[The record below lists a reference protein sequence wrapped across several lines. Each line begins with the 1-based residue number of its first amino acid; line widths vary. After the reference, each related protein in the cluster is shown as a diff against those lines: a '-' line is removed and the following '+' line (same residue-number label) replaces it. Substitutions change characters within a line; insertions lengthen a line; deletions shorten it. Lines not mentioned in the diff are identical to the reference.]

1 MNTGF
6 SNRMKDVFTY
16 VREEVI
22 RLGDENIGVEHL
34 FLGILRE
41 GGGIAVNILKDLGV
55 NLDTLK
61 SLIENNIPKRP
72 TLDPSISREK
82 IEFKKQAERIL
93 KKAIME
99 RTNLGSEDIKTV
111 HVLLAILLDENNIVT
126 STLKQLQIN
135 YEIVLD
141 EYEGNY
147 LDIKSEHDDVDDNDD
162 VFGSSS
168 QQSSSR
174 ENTNPKSATPVLDNF
189 GRDLTQYA
197 IDGNL
202 DPIVGRHK
210 EIERVSQILSRRK
223 KNNPILVGEPGVGKS
238 AIAEGL
244 AIRIVERKIPRVLF
258 NKRII
263 MLDLAALV
271 AGTKYRGQFEERMKG
286 IISELEKNP
295 DIILFIDEIHTLV
308 GAGGASG
315 SLDASNMFKP
325 ALARGELQC
334 IGATTLDEF
343 RQHIEKDGA
352 LERRFQKI
360 VVDPTSIDETIEILS
375 NIKVKYE
382 EHHNVIFTDEAIK
395 SCVILT
401 DRYMNDRFLPDKA
414 IDALDEAGSRIH
426 ITNIKIPQSITELEE
441 KLAKVTVDKKLS
453 IKKQK
458 FEEAAELR
466 DTEKKLSIELE
477 KAKDKWEQELK
488 SNKETVTD
496 DHVADVVSLMTGIPV
511 NKIASHEMK
520 KLAEM
525 TKNIKSNIVGQDDAI
540 EKVVRAIRRNRV
552 GLKDPNKPIGSF
564 IFLGATGVGKT
575 QLAKSLSKEMFDSK
589 ESLIRID
596 MSEYMEKFAVSRLVG
611 APPGYVGY
619 EEGGQLTEQVRRK
632 PYSVILLDEI
642 EKAHPD
648 VFNLLLQALDDGQIT
663 DSLGRKVSFKN
674 TVIIMTSNIGAR
686 QLKEFGQG
694 IGFNTSAKKA
704 NADQHSKGVI
714 EQALKRA
721 FAPEFLNRIDDIILF
736 NNLNQEHIFNIIDIE
751 MISVLER
758 IRALGYNVKIS
769 NDAKEYI
776 AEKGFDSKFG
786 ARPLKRAI
794 QKYFEDPISEEI
806 INSNLNEGDTIN
818 VSLNK
823 DKTDLKIKIS
833 KPRNKSKKRKSETK
847 E

>member
-22 RLGDENIGVEHL
+22 RLGDESISVEHL

-41 GGGIAVNILKDLGV
+41 GGGIAIKIIDELGV
-55 NLDTLK
+55 NKEALR
-61 SLIENNIPKRP
+61 SSIENSMPKSDVNNEIV
-72 TLDPSISREK
+72 LES
-82 IEFKKQAERIL
+82 IEFKKQTERIL
-93 KKAIME
+93 KKSIME
-99 RTNLGSEDIKTV
+99 RKNLGCDEIKTI
-111 HVLLAILLDENNIVT
+111 HVLLAIMLDNNNLVT
-126 STLKQLQIN
+126 KSLQELRISYDLILEQ
-135 YEIVLD
+135 YESK
-141 EYEGNY
+141 Y
-147 LDIKSEHDDVDDNDD
+147 LDIEAKLDDTEEDD
-162 VFGSSS
+162 VFGPAK
-168 QQSSSR
+168 QEHQKTKTK
-174 ENTNPKSATPVLDNF
+174 NATPILDNF

-197 IDGNL
+197 KEDRL

-244 AIRIVERKIPRVLF
+244 AIRIVEKKVSRVLF
-258 NKRII
+258 NKRIV

-271 AGTKYRGQFEERMKG
+271 AGTKYRGQFEERMRG
-286 IISELEKNP
+286 IINELEKNP

-360 VVDPTSIDETIEILS
+360 IVEPTSIEETIEILN
-375 NIKVKYE
+375 NIKIKYE
-382 EHHNVIFTDEAIK
+382 EHHNVIYTDDAIE

-401 DRYMNDRFLPDKA
+401 DRYMHDRFLPDKA

-426 ITNIKIPQSITELEE
+426 ITKINVPKNITDLEE
-441 KLAKVTVDKKLS
+441 KLSIATNEKKDA
-453 IKKQK
+453 IKMQK
-458 FEEAAELR
+458 FEIAAELR
-466 DTEKKLSIELE
+466 DNEKRIISQLE
-477 KAKDKWEQELK
+477 KEKSIWENELK

-496 DHVADVVSLMTGIPV
+496 QHVADVISIMTGIPV
-511 NKIASHEMK
+511 NRIASQEMK
-520 KLAEM
+520 KLTLM
-525 TKNIKSNIVGQDDAI
+525 TDSIKKKIIGQDDAI
-540 EKVVRAIRRNRV
+540 QKIVKSIRRNRV

-575 QLAKSLSKEMFDSK
+575 QLAKALSEEMFDSQ
-589 ESLIRID
+589 EALIRID

-619 EEGGQLTEQVRRK
+619 EEGGQLTEKVRRK

-648 VFNLLLQALDDGQIT
+648 VFNLLLQALDDGQMT
-663 DSLGRKVSFKN
+663 DSLGRKISFKN
-674 TVIIMTSNIGAR
+674 TIIIMTSNIGAR
-686 QLKEFGQG
+686 QLKDFGQG
-694 IGFNTSAKKA
+694 IGFNTNAKKA
-704 NADQHSKGVI
+704 NADNHSKGI
-714 EQALKRA
+714 IQKALKSA
-721 FAPEFLNRIDDIILF
+721 FSPEFLNRIDDIILF
-736 NNLNQEHIFNIIDIE
+736 NNLKKEDINKIIDIE
-751 MISVLER
+751 MDSLLKR
-758 IRALGYNVKIS
+758 IDTLGYTVSINQE
-769 NDAKEYI
+769 AKDFI

-794 QKYFEDPISEEI
+794 QKYFEDSLSEKIISAKI
-806 INSNLNEGDTIN
+806 KQGDKIK
-818 VSLNK
+818 VSLKK
-823 DKTDLKIKIS
+823 DKSELEIKIVKKKIKQ
-833 KPRNKSKKRKSETK
+833 KKIEK
-847 E
+847 

>member
-22 RLGDENIGVEHL
+22 RLGDESISVEHL

-41 GGGIAVNILKDLGV
+41 GGGIAIKIIDELGV
-55 NLDTLK
+55 NKEALR
-61 SLIENNIPKRP
+61 SSIENSMPKSDVNNEIV
-72 TLDPSISREK
+72 LES
-82 IEFKKQAERIL
+82 IEFKKQTERIL
-93 KKAIME
+93 KKSIME
-99 RTNLGSEDIKTV
+99 RKNLGCDEIKTI
-111 HVLLAILLDENNIVT
+111 HVLLAIMLDNNNLVT
-126 STLKQLQIN
+126 KSLQELRISYDLILEQ
-135 YEIVLD
+135 YESK
-141 EYEGNY
+141 Y
-147 LDIKSEHDDVDDNDD
+147 LDIEAKLDDTEEDD
-162 VFGSSS
+162 VFGPAK
-168 QQSSSR
+168 QEHQKTKTK
-174 ENTNPKSATPVLDNF
+174 NATPILDNF

-197 IDGNL
+197 KEDRL

-244 AIRIVERKIPRVLF
+244 AIRIVEKKVSRVLF
-258 NKRII
+258 NKRIV

-271 AGTKYRGQFEERMKG
+271 AGTKYRGQFEERMRG
-286 IISELEKNP
+286 IINELEKNP

-360 VVDPTSIDETIEILS
+360 IVEPTSIEETIEILN
-375 NIKVKYE
+375 NIKIKYE
-382 EHHNVIFTDEAIK
+382 EHHNVIYTDDAIE

-401 DRYMNDRFLPDKA
+401 DRYMHDRFLPDKA

-426 ITNIKIPQSITELEE
+426 ITKINVPKNITDLEE
-441 KLAKVTVDKKLS
+441 KLSIATNEKKDA
-453 IKKQK
+453 IKMQK
-458 FEEAAELR
+458 FEIAAELR
-466 DTEKKLSIELE
+466 DNEKRIISQLE
-477 KAKDKWEQELK
+477 KEKSIWENELK

-496 DHVADVVSLMTGIPV
+496 QHVADVISIMTGIPV
-511 NKIASHEMK
+511 NRIASQEMK
-520 KLAEM
+520 KLTLM
-525 TKNIKSNIVGQDDAI
+525 TDSIKKKIVGQDDAI
-540 EKVVRAIRRNRV
+540 QKIVKSIRRNRV

-575 QLAKSLSKEMFDSK
+575 QLAKALSEEMFDSQ
-589 ESLIRID
+589 EALIRID

-619 EEGGQLTEQVRRK
+619 EEGGQLTEKVRRK

-648 VFNLLLQALDDGQIT
+648 VFNLLLQALDDGQMT
-663 DSLGRKVSFKN
+663 DSLGRKISFKN
-674 TVIIMTSNIGAR
+674 TIIIMTSNIGAR
-686 QLKEFGQG
+686 QLKDFGQG
-694 IGFNTSAKKA
+694 IGFNTNAKKA
-704 NADQHSKGVI
+704 NADNHSKGI
-714 EQALKRA
+714 IQKALKSA
-721 FAPEFLNRIDDIILF
+721 FSPEFLNRIDDIILF
-736 NNLNQEHIFNIIDIE
+736 NNLKKEDINKIIDIE
-751 MISVLER
+751 MDSLLKR
-758 IRALGYNVKIS
+758 IDTLGYSVSINQE
-769 NDAKEYI
+769 AKDFI

-794 QKYFEDPISEEI
+794 QKYFEDSLSEKIISAKI
-806 INSNLNEGDTIN
+806 KQGDKIK
-818 VSLNK
+818 VSLKK
-823 DKTDLKIKIS
+823 DKSELEIKIVKKKIKQ
-833 KPRNKSKKRKSETK
+833 KKIEK
-847 E
+847 

>member
-41 GGGIAVNILKDLGV
+41 GGGIAVNILKDLGI

-82 IEFKKQAERIL
+82 IEFKKQTERIL

-147 LDIKSEHDDVDDNDD
+147 LDFKSEHDNVDDNDD

-395 SCVILT
+395 SCVVLT

-426 ITNIKIPQSITELEE
+426 ITNIKTPQNITELEE

-520 KLAEM
+520 KLSEM

-704 NADQHSKGVI
+704 SADQHSKGVI

-758 IRALGYNVKIS
+758 IRTLGYNVKIS

-806 INSNLNEGDTIN
+806 INSNLDEGDTIN

-823 DKTDLKIKIS
+823 DKTDLIIKIS
-833 KPRNKSKKRKSETK
+833 KPRNKSKKKKSETK
-847 E
+847 

>member
-1 MNTGF
+1 
-6 SNRMKDVFTY
+6 MKDVFTY

-41 GGGIAVNILKDLGV
+41 GGGAAINVLNNLGV
-55 NLDTLK
+55 NKKTLR
-61 SLIENNIPKRP
+61 SMIENSLPNKTEIR
-72 TLDPSISREK
+72 IEGSREK
-82 IEFKKQAERIL
+82 IEFKKQTERIL

-99 RTNLGSEDIKTV
+99 RTNLESNDIKTI

-126 STLKQLQIN
+126 SILHQLQIT
-135 YEIVLD
+135 YDIVLE
-141 EYEGNY
+141 EYELNH
-147 LDIKSEHDDVDDNDD
+147 LDIRSSHDDLQDDSDD
-162 VFGSSS
+162 VFGPSKDQSKPSSS
-168 QQSSSR
+168 K
-174 ENTNPKSATPVLDNF
+174 TGTPVLDNF

-197 IDGNL
+197 IDDNL

-244 AIRIVERKIPRVLF
+244 ALRIVQKKVPRVLF

-352 LERRFQKI
+352 LERRFQK
-360 VVDPTSIDETIEILS
+360 VLVEPTSIDETIEILS
-375 NIKVKYE
+375 NIKIKYE
-382 EHHNVIFTDEAIK
+382 EHHNVIYTEEALK

-426 ITNIKIPQSITELEE
+426 ITNIKIPRNITDLEK
-441 KLAKVTVDKKLS
+441 KLADTTEKKKAT

-466 DTEKKLSIELE
+466 DQEKKITSQLNH
-477 KAKDKWEQELK
+477 AKDIWEKDLK
-488 SNKETVTD
+488 SNKEIVTD
-496 DHVADVVSLMTGIPV
+496 EHVADVVSLMTGIPV
-511 NKIASHEMK
+511 NRIASHEMK
-520 KLAEM
+520 KLSDMNA
-525 TKNIKSNIVGQDDAI
+525 NIQASIVGQDEAI
-540 EKVVRAIRRNRV
+540 EKIVKAIRRNRV

-575 QLAKSLSKEMFDSK
+575 QLAKSLSKEMFDSH

-596 MSEYMEKFAVSRLVG
+596 MSEYMEKFAISRLVG

-694 IGFNTSAKKA
+694 IGFNTTAKKENAA
-704 NADQHSKGVI
+704 NHSKGVI

-721 FAPEFLNRIDDIILF
+721 FSPEFLNRIDDIILF
-736 NNLNQEHIFNIIDIE
+736 NNLNKDHISKIIDIE
-751 MISVLER
+751 MDSVLIR
-758 IRALGYNVKIS
+758 IKELGYKVKI
-769 NDAKEYI
+769 NKEAKDFI
-776 AEKGFDSKFG
+776 ADKGFDSKFG

-806 INSNLNEGDTIN
+806 VNANILEGDTIN
-818 VSLNK
+818 VRLNK
-823 DKTDLKIKIS
+823 DKTELVIRIS
-833 KPRNKSKKRKSETK
+833 KPKKQDKTK
-847 E
+847 KIKKVD

>member
-22 RLGDENIGVEHL
+22 RLGDESISVEHL

-41 GGGIAVNILKDLGV
+41 GGGIAIKIIDELGV
-55 NLDTLK
+55 NKEALRSSIESSMPK
-61 SLIENNIPKRP
+61 SDVNNEIV
-72 TLDPSISREK
+72 LES
-82 IEFKKQAERIL
+82 IEFKKQTERIL
-93 KKAIME
+93 KKSIME
-99 RTNLGSEDIKTV
+99 RKNLGCDEIKTI
-111 HVLLAILLDENNIVT
+111 HVLLAIMLDNNNLVT
-126 STLKQLQIN
+126 KSLQELRISYDLILEQ
-135 YEIVLD
+135 YESK
-141 EYEGNY
+141 Y
-147 LDIKSEHDDVDDNDD
+147 LDIEAKLDDTEEDD
-162 VFGSSS
+162 VFGPAK
-168 QQSSSR
+168 
-174 ENTNPKSATPVLDNF
+174 EEHHKTKTKSATPILDNF

-197 IDGNL
+197 KEDRL

-244 AIRIVERKIPRVLF
+244 AIRIVEKKVSRVLF
-258 NKRII
+258 NKRIV

-271 AGTKYRGQFEERMKG
+271 AGTKYRGQFEERMRG
-286 IISELEKNP
+286 IINELEKNP

-360 VVDPTSIDETIEILS
+360 IVEPTSIEETIEILN
-375 NIKVKYE
+375 NIKIKYE
-382 EHHNVIFTDEAIK
+382 EHHNVIYTDDAVE

-401 DRYMNDRFLPDKA
+401 DRYMHDRFLPDKA

-426 ITNIKIPQSITELEE
+426 ITKINVPKNITDLEE
-441 KLAKVTVDKKLS
+441 KLSIATNEKKDA
-453 IKKQK
+453 IKMQK
-458 FEEAAELR
+458 FEIAAELR
-466 DTEKKLSIELE
+466 DNEKRIISQLE
-477 KAKDKWEQELK
+477 KEKSIWENELK

-496 DHVADVVSLMTGIPV
+496 QHVADVISIMTGIPV
-511 NKIASHEMK
+511 NRIASQEMK
-520 KLAEM
+520 KLTLM
-525 TKNIKSNIVGQDDAI
+525 TDSIKKKIVGQDDAI
-540 EKVVRAIRRNRV
+540 QKIVKSIRRNRV

-575 QLAKSLSKEMFDSK
+575 QLAKALSEEMFDSQ
-589 ESLIRID
+589 EALIRID

-619 EEGGQLTEQVRRK
+619 EEGGQLTEKVRRK

-648 VFNLLLQALDDGQIT
+648 VFNLLLQALDDGQMT
-663 DSLGRKVSFKN
+663 DSLGRKISFKN
-674 TVIIMTSNIGAR
+674 TIIIMTSNIGAR
-686 QLKEFGQG
+686 QLKDFGQG
-694 IGFNTSAKKA
+694 IGFNTNAKKA
-704 NADQHSKGVI
+704 NADNHSKGI
-714 EQALKRA
+714 IQKALKSA
-721 FAPEFLNRIDDIILF
+721 FSPEFLNRIDDIILF
-736 NNLNQEHIFNIIDIE
+736 NNLKKEDINKIIDIE
-751 MISVLER
+751 MDSLLKR
-758 IRALGYNVKIS
+758 IDTLGYSVSINQE
-769 NDAKEYI
+769 AKDFI

-794 QKYFEDPISEEI
+794 QKYFEDSLSEKIISAKI
-806 INSNLNEGDTIN
+806 KQGDKIK
-818 VSLNK
+818 VSLKK
-823 DKTDLKIKIS
+823 DKSELEIKIVKKKIKQ
-833 KPRNKSKKRKSETK
+833 KKIEK
-847 E
+847 

>member
-22 RLGDENIGVEHL
+22 RLGDESISVEHL

-41 GGGIAVNILKDLGV
+41 GGGIAIKIIDELGV
-55 NLDTLK
+55 NKEALRSSIESSMPK
-61 SLIENNIPKRP
+61 SDVNNEIV
-72 TLDPSISREK
+72 LES
-82 IEFKKQAERIL
+82 IEFKKQTERIL
-93 KKAIME
+93 KKSIME
-99 RTNLGSEDIKTV
+99 RKNLGCDEIKTI
-111 HVLLAILLDENNIVT
+111 HVLLAIMLDNNNLVT
-126 STLKQLQIN
+126 KSLQELRISYDLILEQ
-135 YEIVLD
+135 YESK
-141 EYEGNY
+141 Y
-147 LDIKSEHDDVDDNDD
+147 LDIEAKLDDTEEDD
-162 VFGSSS
+162 VFGPAK
-168 QQSSSR
+168 QEHQKTKTK
-174 ENTNPKSATPVLDNF
+174 NATPILDNF

-197 IDGNL
+197 KEDRL

-244 AIRIVERKIPRVLF
+244 AIRIVEKKVSRVLF
-258 NKRII
+258 NKRIV

-271 AGTKYRGQFEERMKG
+271 AGTKYRGQFEERMRG
-286 IISELEKNP
+286 IINELEKNP

-360 VVDPTSIDETIEILS
+360 IVEPTSIEETIEILN
-375 NIKVKYE
+375 NIKIKYE
-382 EHHNVIFTDEAIK
+382 EHHNVIYTDDAIE

-401 DRYMNDRFLPDKA
+401 DRYMHDRFLPDKA

-426 ITNIKIPQSITELEE
+426 ITKINVPKNITDLEE
-441 KLAKVTVDKKLS
+441 KLSIATNEKKDA
-453 IKKQK
+453 IKMQK
-458 FEEAAELR
+458 FEIAAELR
-466 DTEKKLSIELE
+466 DNEKRIISQLE
-477 KAKDKWEQELK
+477 KEKSIWENELK

-496 DHVADVVSLMTGIPV
+496 QHVADVISIMTGIPV
-511 NKIASHEMK
+511 NRIASQEMK
-520 KLAEM
+520 KLTLM
-525 TKNIKSNIVGQDDAI
+525 TDSIKKKIVGQDDAI
-540 EKVVRAIRRNRV
+540 QKIVKSIRRNRV

-575 QLAKSLSKEMFDSK
+575 QLAKALSEEMFDSQ
-589 ESLIRID
+589 EALIRID

-619 EEGGQLTEQVRRK
+619 EEGGQLTEKVRRK

-648 VFNLLLQALDDGQIT
+648 VFNLLLQALDDGQMT
-663 DSLGRKVSFKN
+663 DSLGRKISFKN
-674 TVIIMTSNIGAR
+674 TIIIMTSNIGAR
-686 QLKEFGQG
+686 QLKDFGQG
-694 IGFNTSAKKA
+694 IGFNTNAKKA
-704 NADQHSKGVI
+704 NADNHSKGI
-714 EQALKRA
+714 IQKALKSA
-721 FAPEFLNRIDDIILF
+721 FSPEFLNRIDDIILF
-736 NNLNQEHIFNIIDIE
+736 NNLKKEDINKIIDIE
-751 MISVLER
+751 MDSLLKR
-758 IRALGYNVKIS
+758 IDTLGYTVSINQE
-769 NDAKEYI
+769 AKDFI

-794 QKYFEDPISEEI
+794 QKYFEDSLSEKIISAKI
-806 INSNLNEGDTIN
+806 KQGDKIK
-818 VSLNK
+818 VSLKK
-823 DKTDLKIKIS
+823 DKSELEIKIVKKKIKQ
-833 KPRNKSKKRKSETK
+833 KKIEK
-847 E
+847 

>member
-41 GGGIAVNILKDLGV
+41 GGGIAVNILKDLGI

-61 SLIENNIPKRP
+61 SLIENNIPNRP

-82 IEFKKQAERIL
+82 IEFKKQTERIL

-147 LDIKSEHDDVDDNDD
+147 LDFKSEHDNVDDNDD

-395 SCVILT
+395 SCVVLT

-426 ITNIKIPQSITELEE
+426 ITNIKTPQNITELEE

-520 KLAEM
+520 KLSEM

-704 NADQHSKGVI
+704 SADQHSKGVI

-758 IRALGYNVKIS
+758 IRTLGYNVKIS

-806 INSNLNEGDTIN
+806 INSNLDEGDTIN

-823 DKTDLKIKIS
+823 DKTDLIIKIS
-833 KPRNKSKKRKSETK
+833 KPRNKSKKKKSETK
-847 E
+847 

>member
-22 RLGDENIGVEHL
+22 RLGDESISVEHL

-41 GGGIAVNILKDLGV
+41 GGGIAIKIIDELGV
-55 NLDTLK
+55 NKEALRSSIESSMPK
-61 SLIENNIPKRP
+61 SDVNNEIV
-72 TLDPSISREK
+72 LES
-82 IEFKKQAERIL
+82 IEFKKQTERIL
-93 KKAIME
+93 KKSIME
-99 RTNLGSEDIKTV
+99 RKNLGCDEIKTI
-111 HVLLAILLDENNIVT
+111 HVLLAIMLDNNNLVT
-126 STLKQLQIN
+126 KSLQELRISYDLILEQ
-135 YEIVLD
+135 YESK
-141 EYEGNY
+141 Y
-147 LDIKSEHDDVDDNDD
+147 LDIEAKLDDTEEDD
-162 VFGSSS
+162 VFGPAK
-168 QQSSSR
+168 QEHQKTKTK
-174 ENTNPKSATPVLDNF
+174 NATPILDNF

-197 IDGNL
+197 KEDRL

-244 AIRIVERKIPRVLF
+244 AIRIVEKKVSRVLF
-258 NKRII
+258 NKRIV

-271 AGTKYRGQFEERMKG
+271 AGTKYRGQFEERMRG
-286 IISELEKNP
+286 IINELEKNP

-360 VVDPTSIDETIEILS
+360 IVEPTSIEETIEILN
-375 NIKVKYE
+375 NIKIKYE
-382 EHHNVIFTDEAIK
+382 EHHNVIYTDDAIE

-401 DRYMNDRFLPDKA
+401 DSYMHDRFLPDKA

-426 ITNIKIPQSITELEE
+426 ITKINVPKNITDLEE
-441 KLAKVTVDKKLS
+441 KLSIATNEKKDA
-453 IKKQK
+453 IKMQK
-458 FEEAAELR
+458 FEIAAELR
-466 DTEKKLSIELE
+466 DNEKRIISQLE
-477 KAKDKWEQELK
+477 KEKSIWENELK

-496 DHVADVVSLMTGIPV
+496 QHVADVISIMTGIPV
-511 NKIASHEMK
+511 NRIASQEMK
-520 KLAEM
+520 KLTLM
-525 TKNIKSNIVGQDDAI
+525 TDSIKKKIIGQDNAVQKI
-540 EKVVRAIRRNRV
+540 VKSIRRNRV

-575 QLAKSLSKEMFDSK
+575 QLAKALSEEMFDSQ
-589 ESLIRID
+589 EALIRID

-619 EEGGQLTEQVRRK
+619 EEGGQLTEKVRRK

-648 VFNLLLQALDDGQIT
+648 VFNLLLQALDDGQMT
-663 DSLGRKVSFKN
+663 DSLGRKISFKN
-674 TVIIMTSNIGAR
+674 TIIIMTSNIGAR
-686 QLKEFGQG
+686 QLKDFGQG
-694 IGFNTSAKKA
+694 IGFNTNAKKA
-704 NADQHSKGVI
+704 NADNHSKGI
-714 EQALKRA
+714 IQKALKSA
-721 FAPEFLNRIDDIILF
+721 FSPEFLNRIDDIILF
-736 NNLNQEHIFNIIDIE
+736 NNLKKEDINKIIDIE
-751 MISVLER
+751 MDSLLKR
-758 IRALGYNVKIS
+758 IDTLGYSVSINQE
-769 NDAKEYI
+769 AKDFI

-794 QKYFEDPISEEI
+794 QKYFEDSLSEKIISAKI
-806 INSNLNEGDTIN
+806 KQGDKIK
-818 VSLNK
+818 VSLKK
-823 DKTDLKIKIS
+823 DKSELEIKIVKKKIKQ
-833 KPRNKSKKRKSETK
+833 KKIEK
-847 E
+847 